1 METDAAVISA
11 FDEIFG
17 QALMPLGFVRAKLKQ
32 PYYIR
37 LVNNEIIHII
47 GIRDMKT
54 HLFAFGSVA
63 TVYRGDLCLNRSYRQ
78 NEGWLKSAMDFYARW
93 HASGIEFDPRIQSGF
108 HYQKWINQ
116 DYAPEAVQG
125 ALDAVVAWILPVLD
139 RVQTLTD
146 VLDFYGN
153 RGVVLSLPLQESM
166 AADYSDTAIY
176 FLLDDPLADLEE
188 RRTVSIKAVAAEDEK
203 YHRSQEVID
212 KNRAE
217 AEKMYEKSRR
227 RLRLFMEDE
236 GIRRQ
241 TMEELARRRE
251 HNLKLLRR
259 YGADC

>member
-63 TVYRGDLCLNRSYRQ
+63 TVYREDLCLNRSYRQ

-108 HYQKWINQ
+108 HYQKWINP

-125 ALDAVVAWILPVLD
+125 ALD
-139 RVQTLTD
+139 
-146 VLDFYGN
+146 
-153 RGVVLSLPLQESM
+153 
-166 AADYSDTAIY
+166 
-176 FLLDDPLADLEE
+176 
-188 RRTVSIKAVAAEDEK
+188 AEDEK

-227 RLRLFMEDE
+227 RLRLFMENE

-241 TMEELARRRE
+241 TMEELARRSGCYCGKQPDGL
-251 HNLKLLRR
+251 HFPAAA
-259 YGADC
+259 GAGN